1 MIRIV
6 KTDYL
11 MHYGTKGHSG
21 RYPPGSG
28 KNPKTGPRAKMKKLG
43 QTPAKLVTTDM
54 KEYNRYVMTNDYK
67 IPKGAVLTRVGDANR
82 KFKGTDDEL
91 LYTTLFKSD
100 FTNYIDAF
108 GIANQDVIKYK
119 LNKDIKL
126 ASGDKILEYVMQKD
140 GYTKFLDEYKK
151 TDRSSLY
158 TNTDEWLNQKG
169 ITDIIDSAYP
179 NMTKSEKEK
188 TFRRIGEISD
198 VMTSPYRNDII
209 KEFKKR
215 GYDGCADP
223 VDTLDRVSFS
233 PTILFTPKTIC
244 KKTKAYKVNSK
255 KWKQICNT
263 AANDFFD
270 DKYTWDVDKSQQKN

>member
-1 MIRIV
+1 MAIWND
-6 KTDYL
+6 KKYL
-11 MHYGTKGHSG
+11 MHYGMPRRSG
-21 RYPPGSG
+21 RYPYGSG
-28 KNPKTGPRAKMKKLG
+28 KNPKTGPRARMKKLG
-43 QTPAKLVTTDM
+43 QTSAKLVTTDM

-82 KFKGTDDEL
+82 RFKGTDDEL

-126 ASGDKILEYVMQKD
+126 ASGDNILEYVMQKD

-158 TNTDEWLNQKG
+158 TNTDEWLKQKG
-169 ITDIIDSAYP
+169 IIDIIDSAYP

-188 TFRRIGEISD
+188 TFHRINEISD
-198 VMTSPYRNDII
+198 VMTSPYRTDII

-215 GYDGCADP
+215 GYDGCVDP
-223 VDTLDRVSFS
+223 IDALDRASFS
-233 PTILFTPKTIC
+233 PTILFAPKTIC

-255 KWKQICNT
+255 KWKRICNT
-263 AANDFFD
+263 AVNDFFD
-270 DKYTWDVDKSQQKN
+270 DKYTWDVDKTQQKD